1 MRCRGNT
8 RVPGSECNTGSDKE
22 STLRIIV
29 CLKQV
34 VDLAQV
40 RFKSDGR
47 TPVLEGLPV
56 KLGAFE
62 KNALEEA
69 IRIKERMTDVEVVAL
84 SVGSGKLKESIKEA
98 LAMGADRAV
107 LVYDGVLAELG
118 SDAVAR
124 LLASA
129 ISRIGD
135 WDLCMLG
142 EGSDD
147 EYTGQ
152 IPSRLAAILDVP
164 QITNVREMEIDADG
178 RVRATRDLEQELEIV
193 ACPPPVVLSV
203 TSELNT
209 PRLPPLTA
217 ILKAG
222 RKPIDVWSLAELGFE
237 PGELRPETPQVEVL
251 SNLAP
256 QGSHRNRV
264 LEGDLDAQ
272 IGELIQ
278 ALEHDGVL
286 S

>member
-1 MRCRGNT
+1 MVYST
-8 RVPGSECNTGSDKE
+8 DSDE
-22 STLRIIV
+22 EPTVRIIV
-29 CLKQV
+29 CLKEV

-69 IRIKERMTDVEVVAL
+69 VRIKERLGEVEIVAL
-84 SVGSGKLKESIKEA
+84 SAGAGKLKESIKEA
-98 LAMGADRAV
+98 LAIGADRAV
-107 LVYDGVLAELG
+107 LVYDEALD
-118 SDAVAR
+118 DAGADVVAQV
-124 LLASA
+124 LASA
-129 ISRIGD
+129 VDRIGE
-135 WDLCMLG
+135 WDVCLLG

-152 IPSRLAAILDVP
+152 TPSRLAAILDSP
-164 QITNVREMEIDADG
+164 QITNVRAMEIDLDG
-178 RVRATRDLEQELEIV
+178 KVQATRDLEQELEIV
-193 ACPPPVVLSV
+193 ACEAPVVVSV

-222 RKPIDVWSLAELGFE
+222 RKPIEVWSLADLGINPDAVHAE
-237 PGELRPETPQVEVL
+237 SPQVELL

-256 QGSHRNRV
+256 AASRKNRV
-264 LEGDLDAQ
+264 FE
-272 IGELIQ
+272 GELESQIDELIRS
-278 ALEHDGVL
+278 LEHDGVL
-286 S
+286 A

>member
-1 MRCRGNT
+1 
-8 RVPGSECNTGSDKE
+8 V
-22 STLRIIV
+22 RIIV
-29 CLKQV
+29 CVKEV
-34 VDLAQV
+34 IDLAQV

-69 IRIKERMTDVEVVAL
+69 VQIKERLGDVEIVAL

-98 LAMGADRAV
+98 LAMGADRAA
-107 LVYDGVLAELG
+107 LVYDNVLEGAG
-118 SDAVAR
+118 SDVVAGA
-124 LLASA
+124 LASA
-129 ISRIGD
+129 VGRIGE
-135 WDLCMLG
+135 WDVCMLG

-164 QITNVREMEIDADG
+164 QITNVRALQIAADG
-178 RVRATRDLEQELEIV
+178 SVQATRDLERELEIV
-193 ACPPPVVLSV
+193 ACRPPVVISV

-222 RKPIDVWSLAELGFE
+222 RKPMDVRTLSDLGIEHDSLHAEA
-237 PGELRPETPQVEVL
+237 PQVELL

-256 QGSHRNRV
+256 QSSRKNQIF
-264 LEGDLDAQ
+264 EGDLETQVD
-272 IGELIQ
+272 ELLH
-278 ALEHDGVL
+278 AMEREGVL
-286 S
+286 A